1 SWHPDVWTDVARMR
15 TLNAQQYSKGQ
26 EMHLCP
32 LQFDIVDRA
41 IVQYSM
47 EGDLVFDPFGGIMTV
62 PYCALKLKRRTRA
75 HELNSRYFLDGA
87 GYCKSAE
94 EEMAMP
100 DLFALLEADAEIIQK
115 EPAA

>member
-1 SWHPDVWTDVARMR
+1 R
-15 TLNAQQYSKGQ
+15 
-26 EMHLCP
+26 
-32 LQFDIVDRA
+32 RA
-41 IVQYSM
+41 
-47 EGDLVFDPFGGIMTV
+47 
-62 PYCALKLKRRTRA
+62 RA

-100 DLFALLEADAEIIQK
+100 DLFALLEADADIIHK